1 MKQLHLNIIFAVGI
15 ILCVWLSLRHEKTP
29 TQTQPINYQLLK
41 YRYEE
46 SQKRVDTLQS
56 QINQKDTTI
65 YENSNFVRTSD
76 RVRRDSLRAAIN
88 PR

>member
-1 MKQLHLNIIFAVGI
+1 MKQRHLNIIFAVGI
-15 ILCVWLSLRHEKTP
+15 IVCGWLSLRHEKTP

-46 SQKRVDTLQS
+46 SQKRTDTLQL
-56 QINQKDTTI
+56 QVNQKDTTI

-76 RVRRDSLRAAIN
+76 RSRRDSLRAIYN
-88 PR
+88 RR